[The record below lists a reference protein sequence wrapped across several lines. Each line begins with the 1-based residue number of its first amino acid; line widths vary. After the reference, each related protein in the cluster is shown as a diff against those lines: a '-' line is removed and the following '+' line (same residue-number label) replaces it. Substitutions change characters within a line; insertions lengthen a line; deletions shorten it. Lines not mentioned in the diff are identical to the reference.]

1 MSFVHLHLHTEYSLL
16 DGACKIDS
24 LISHIKNIGQK
35 AVAIT
40 DHGNMFG
47 AIQFYRMCKKNEIKP
62 IIGCEV
68 YVASRLCSDK
78 VKNIDNNPYHLVLLC
93 ENYTGYKNLIKL
105 VSESY
110 TRGFYYKPRID
121 IDLLNKH
128 HDGLIALSGCLAGE
142 IPRAILNDD
151 YDRAKQVA
159 IKYSDIMGKNNFF
172 LEIQDHNI
180 GKQIKVKNQLLKL
193 SRETGIELVATNDV
207 HYIKKDDAYMQKVL
221 LCIQTAKTLDEKNS
235 MELPTEEFYVKTE
248 KEMLDLFSMYD
259 SAIENTKKIADRCN
273 LEFEFGNIHIPKFV
287 APNGQN
293 NKEFF
298 VEKAKDGM
306 KKKYGEI
313 VDESIIERFN
323 YELSVVEMMG
333 FIDYFLIVY
342 DYVNYARENNISVG
356 PGRGSGAGSLLAY
369 CLNIT
374 DIDPI
379 KYDLLFERFLNPDR
393 ITMPDFDI
401 DFCNERRQEVIDYV
415 IKKYGVDHVAQIV
428 TFGTL
433 AARGA
438 IRDVGRVMGIGY
450 NVVDKVAKAIPSRIG
465 ITLDSA
471 LKESE
476 KLQKLLND
484 NSMIKKMYETACKIE
499 GMPRNTS
506 THAAAIVI
514 TDMPLTE
521 YVPLAKNDDIIV
533 TQYPMNDIADL
544 GLLKMDFLGLRN
556 LTIIN
561 CAENIIKNRF
571 PNFSIKN
578 ISINDSKT
586 FEMFSLGK
594 STGVFQ
600 FESAGMKKVLKKVKP
615 NCLEDLFAVISL
627 YRPGPSKFIDTF
639 VKNRKTPKT
648 IKYISPKLE
657 KILKVTY
664 GVVIYQEQVMQI
676 FREIS
681 GYSYGRADLV
691 RRAISKKQV
700 DVMERE
706 RHFFIYGK
714 KAKDGLVE
722 CIGAVNNG
730 LSKEDAERIFDNISS
745 FASYA
750 FNKSHAA
757 AYSMISYQT
766 AYLKCHFPV
775 EYMASLLSS
784 VIDFGDKLVEYLNEC
799 KQMKIDVICPD
810 INESN
815 ANFTVINKNT
825 IRFGLL
831 AVKRVGQ
838 GLVSSIIEERKSNK
852 YKSLENFI
860 TRMQKREINKHA
872 ILSLIQCGAFDKIES
887 TRKEMIQNYESILKK
902 CQTRRSEARGQL
914 SLFESNNINLYNLN
928 SVDDIGLKNVEEYS
942 NDELI
947 KMEKESIGVYLSSH
961 PLDKYYDFIKK
972 HSIDTCL
979 NVNSDEKYYNSCSVR
994 VAGIVDNI
1002 KIINTKLK
1010 EKMAFVTLCDK
1021 TSSIE
1026 CIFFPEQFKKYGDI
1040 LQKGSIIFVS
1050 GNLSVNDNKK
1060 KLLVNFASN
1069 FDFFLSKAKEVLVIK
1084 LKSKNCEEMHSLLK
1098 ILAENKGNC
1107 SVVFFFEESNSY
1119 CKNKLLPHV
1128 DLSEQLL
1135 SDLKSMFGEKSIEV
1149 KLQF

>member
-24 LISHIKNIGQK
+24 LVSHIKNIGQE

-40 DHGNMFG
+40 DHGNMF
-47 AIQFYRMCKKNEIKP
+47 ATMQFYRICKKNKIKP

-68 YVASRLCSDK
+68 YVAPRLCSDK

-110 TRGFYYKPRID
+110 TKGFYYKPRID
-121 IDLLNKH
+121 IELLKKH

-142 IPRAILNDD
+142 VPRAILNND

-159 IKYSDIMGKNNFF
+159 IKYSNIMGKNNFF

-180 GKQIKVKNQLLKL
+180 SKQIKVKNELLKL

-207 HYIKKDDAYMQKVL
+207 HYINKDDAYMQKIL

-235 MELPTEEFYVKTE
+235 MELPTEEFYLKTE
-248 KEMLDLFSMYD
+248 KEMLDLFRIYD
-259 SAIENTKKIADRCN
+259 NAIENTAKIADRCN
-273 LEFEFGNIHIPKFV
+273 LEFEFGKIHIPKFV

-293 NKEFF
+293 NKEFL
-298 VEKAKDGM
+298 VSRAKQGM
-306 KKKYGEI
+306 KKKYGKT
-313 VDESIIERFN
+313 VDKSVIKRFN
-323 YELSVVEMMG
+323 YELNVVEFMG

-342 DYVNYARENNISVG
+342 DYVNYAREHNIAVG

-374 DIDPI
+374 DVDPI

-415 IKKYGVDHVAQIV
+415 IKKYGVDHVAQII

-450 NVVDKVAKAIPSRIG
+450 NIVDKVAKAIPSKIG
-465 ITLDSA
+465 ITLYSA
-471 LKESE
+471 LKDSE
-476 KLQKLLND
+476 KLQKLVNND
-484 NSMIKKMYETACKIE
+484 VTIKKMYETACKIE

-521 YVPLAKNDDIIV
+521 YIPLAKNDNIIV

-561 CAENIIKNRF
+561 YAENIVRNRL
-571 PNFSIKN
+571 PNFSIK
-578 ISINDSKT
+578 SIPIDDSKT

-600 FESAGMKKVLKKVKP
+600 FESAGMRQVLKKVKP
-615 NCLEDLFAVISL
+615 NCLEDLIAVISL

-639 VKNRKTPKT
+639 VKNRNSPTA
-648 IKYISPKLE
+648 IKYISPKLK
-657 KILKVTY
+657 KILRVTY

-691 RRAISKKQV
+691 RRAIAKKQA
-700 DVMERE
+700 DVMEHE

-714 KAKDGLVE
+714 KFEDGSIE
-722 CIGAVNNG
+722 CVGAINSG
-730 LSKEDAERIFDNISS
+730 LSKEDAEKIFDNISS

-757 AYSMISYQT
+757 AYSMVAYQT

-784 VIDFGDKLVEYLNEC
+784 VIDFGDKLIEYLNEC
-799 KQMKIDVICPD
+799 KQMKINVICPD

-815 ANFTVINKNT
+815 ENFTVINKNT

-838 GLVSSIIEERKSNK
+838 GFVNSIIEERKNNK

-860 TRMQKREINKHA
+860 TRMQKREINKYA
-872 ILSLIQCGAFDKIES
+872 ILSLIQCGAFDKVES

-902 CQTRRSEARGQL
+902 CQHRRSEAKGQL
-914 SLFESNNINLYNLN
+914 SLFESGSTNLYNFN
-928 SVDDIGLKNVEEYS
+928 SNHDIKAKNLEEYS
-942 NDELI
+942 DDELI
-947 KMEKESIGVYLSSH
+947 KMEKESIGIYISSH
-961 PLDKYYDFIKK
+961 PLDKYYNFIEKY
-972 HSIDTCL
+972 SIDMCS
-979 NVNSDEKYYNSCSVR
+979 NINNDEKYNDNCSVKI
-994 VAGIVDNI
+994 AGIVDNI

-1010 EKMAFVTLCDK
+1010 EKMAFITLSDK
-1021 TSSIE
+1021 TSAME
-1026 CIFFPEQFKKYGDI
+1026 CIFFPEKFKKYSNI
-1040 LQKGSIIFVS
+1040 LYKDNVIFAS
-1050 GNLSVNDNKK
+1050 GKLSVNDNKK

-1069 FDFFLSKAKEVLVIK
+1069 FDLFASKAKEILIIK
-1084 LKSKNCEEMHSLLK
+1084 LKSKNCKELHGLLK
-1098 ILAENKGNC
+1098 ILGENKGDC
-1107 SVVFFFEESNSY
+1107 FVVFFFEESNSY
-1119 CKNKLLPHV
+1119 CRNKLLPNV
-1128 DLSEQLL
+1128 NLSEKLL
-1135 SDLKSMFGEKSIEV
+1135 LNLKNMFGEESIEV

>member
-1 MSFVHLHLHTEYSLL
+1 MSFIHLHLHTEYSLL

-24 LISHIKNIGQK
+24 LVSHIKDIGQK

-47 AIQFYRMCKKNEIKP
+47 AIQFYRICKKREIKP

-68 YVASRLCSDK
+68 YFAPRLCSDK

-110 TRGFYYKPRID
+110 TKGFYYKPRID
-121 IDLLNKH
+121 IELLRKY

-142 IPRAILNDD
+142 IPRAILNND
-151 YDRAKQVA
+151 YKRAKQIA
-159 IKYSDIMGKNNFF
+159 ITYSNIMGKNNFF

-180 GKQIKVKNQLLKL
+180 SEQIKVKNQLLKL

-248 KEMLDLFSMYD
+248 KEMLDLFGIYD
-259 SAIENTKKIADRCN
+259 NAVENTGKIANRCN

-298 VEKAKDGM
+298 VTKAKEGM
-306 KKKYGEI
+306 QKKYGRVIDEI
-313 VDESIIERFN
+313 IIERFN
-323 YELSVVEMMG
+323 YELNVVEMMG

-342 DYVNYARENNISVG
+342 DYVNYARKNNIAVG

-374 DIDPI
+374 DIDPM

-415 IKKYGVDHVAQIV
+415 IKKYGIDHVAQII

-433 AARGA
+433 AARAA
-438 IRDVGRVMGIGY
+438 IRDVGRVMGIRY
-450 NVVDKVAKAIPSRIG
+450 DLVDKMAKTIPSKIG
-465 ITLDSA
+465 TTLNSA
-471 LKESE
+471 LKDSE
-476 KLQKLLND
+476 KLQQLV
-484 NSMIKKMYETACKIE
+484 NSDITTKKMYETACKIE
-499 GMPRNTS
+499 GMPRNAS
-506 THAAAIVI
+506 THAAAVVI
-514 TDMPLTE
+514 TDIPLTE
-521 YVPLAKNDDIIV
+521 YVPLAKNDNIIV

-561 CAENIIKNRF
+561 YAEKIIQDRV
-571 PNFSIKN
+571 PNFNIKN
-578 ISINDSKT
+578 IPIDDPKT
-586 FEMFSLGK
+586 FGMMSLGK

-600 FESAGMKKVLKKVKP
+600 FESSGMKQVLKKVKP
-615 NCLEDLFAVISL
+615 NCLEDLIAVISL
-627 YRPGPSKFIDTF
+627 YRPGPSKFIDAF
-639 VKNRKTPKT
+639 VKNRENPKS
-648 IKYISPKLE
+648 IKYISHKLE

-691 RRAISKKQV
+691 RRAIAKKQA

-714 KAKDGLVE
+714 KNEDGSIE
-722 CIGAVNNG
+722 CLGAINNG
-730 LSKEDAERIFDNISS
+730 FSKEDAEKMFDNISS

-757 AYSMISYQT
+757 AYSIVSYQT
-766 AYLKCHFPV
+766 AYLKCHFPL
-775 EYMASLLSS
+775 EYMAALLNS
-784 VIDFGDKLVEYLNEC
+784 VIYFGDKLIEYLNEC
-799 KQMKIDVICPD
+799 KQMKIHVLCPD

-815 ANFTVINKNT
+815 ENFTVINKNT

-831 AVKRVGQ
+831 AVKRLGQ
-838 GLVSSIIEERKSNK
+838 GLVNSIIEERRHNK
-852 YKSLENFI
+852 YSSLENFI
-860 TRMQKREINKHA
+860 TRMQPREINKYA
-872 ILSLIQCGAFDKIES
+872 ILSLIQCGAFDKIGT
-887 TRKEMIQNYESILKK
+887 TRKEMIQNYENILKR
-902 CQTRRSEARGQL
+902 CQNKRGEARGQL
-914 SLFESNNINLYNLN
+914 SLFESENIDLCNELN
-928 SVDDIGLKNVEEYS
+928 DIKLKNKVEEYD
-942 NDELI
+942 NNELI
-947 KMEKESIGVYLSSH
+947 KMEKESIGVYLSAH
-961 PLDKYYDFIKK
+961 PLDKYYNLIKK
-972 HSIDTCL
+972 YDLDMCL
-979 NVNSDEKYYNSCSVR
+979 NLNNSEKYCNNCLIKI
-994 VAGIVDNI
+994 AGIVENI
-1002 KIINTKLK
+1002 KVINTKRK
-1010 EKMAFVTLCDK
+1010 EKMAFVKLSDK
-1021 TSSIE
+1021 TGSIE
-1026 CIFFPEQFKKYGDI
+1026 CVFFPEKLKKYSEI
-1040 LQKGSIIFVS
+1040 LYKDNIILVS
-1050 GNLSVNDNKK
+1050 GNLSADGHKK
-1060 KLLVNFASN
+1060 KLLVNFSY
-1069 FDFFLSKAKEVLVIK
+1069 DFGYFSCNVKDSLVIK
-1084 LKSKNCEEMHSLLK
+1084 LKSKNCKEMSSILK
-1098 ILAENKGNC
+1098 ILDENKGNC
-1107 SVVFFFEESNSY
+1107 CVVFFFEESKSY
-1119 CKNKLLPHV
+1119 HKNKTLPNIN
-1128 DLSEQLL
+1128 LSEQLL
-1135 SDLKSMFGEKSIEV
+1135 VNLKRILGDKSVEIRW
-1149 KLQF
+1149 QI

>member
-16 DGACKIDS
+16 DGACKIDT
-24 LISHIKNIGQK
+24 LVSHIKNIGQK

-47 AIQFYRMCKKNEIKP
+47 AMQFYHMCKKERIKS

-68 YVASRLCSDK
+68 YVAPRLCSDR
-78 VKNIDNNPYHLVLLC
+78 VKNIDSSPYHLVLLC
-93 ENYTGYKNLIKL
+93 ENYTGYKNLIKM
-105 VSESY
+105 VSEAY
-110 TRGFYYKPRID
+110 TKGFYYKPRID
-121 IDLLNKH
+121 VELLKKH

-142 IPRAILNDD
+142 IPRAILNND
-151 YDRAKQVA
+151 YDRAKKVA
-159 IKYSDIMGKNNFF
+159 ITYSDIMGKNNFF

-180 GKQIKVKNQLLKL
+180 SDQIKVKNQLLKI

-207 HYIKKDDAYMQKVL
+207 HYIKKDDAHMQKVL

-248 KEMLDLFSMYD
+248 REMLDLFSMYD
-259 SAIENTKKIADRCN
+259 NAVENTGKIADRCN
-273 LEFEFGNIHIPKFV
+273 LEFEFGKIHIPKFIT
-287 APNGQN
+287 PNAQN

-298 VEKAKDGM
+298 VEKAKEGM
-306 KKKYGEI
+306 ERKYGKVI
-313 VDESIIERFN
+313 DRAIIERFN
-323 YELSVVEMMG
+323 YELNIVEFMG

-342 DYVNYARENNISVG
+342 DYVNYARKNNIAVG

-415 IKKYGVDHVAQIV
+415 IKKYGVDHVAQII

-433 AARGA
+433 AARAA
-438 IRDVGRVMGIGY
+438 IRDVGRVMGIRY
-450 NVVDKVAKAIPSRIG
+450 DVVDKIAKAIPSKIG
-465 ITLDSA
+465 TTLDSA
-471 LKESE
+471 LEDSE
-476 KLQKLLND
+476 KLKELV
-484 NSMIKKMYETACKIE
+484 NSDITIKKMYETACKIE

-506 THAAAIVI
+506 THAAAVVI
-514 TDMPLTE
+514 TDKPLTE

-556 LTIIN
+556 LTIVN
-561 CAENIIKNRF
+561 YAEKIIQNRVK
-571 PNFSIKN
+571 NFSIKN
-578 ISINDSKT
+578 IPVDDSKT
-586 FEMFSLGK
+586 FEMLSLGK

-600 FESAGMKKVLKKVKP
+600 FESAGMRQVLKKVKP
-615 NCLEDLFAVISL
+615 NCLEDLIAVISL

-639 VKNRKTPKT
+639 VKNRRKPES
-648 IKYISPKLE
+648 IKYISLKLE

-691 RRAISKKQV
+691 RRAIAKKQV

-714 KAKDGLVE
+714 KNKNGFIE
-722 CIGAVNNG
+722 CIGAINNG
-730 LSKEDAERIFDNISS
+730 FSKKVAEKIFDTISS

-757 AYSMISYQT
+757 AYSMVSYQT
-766 AYLKCHFPV
+766 AYLKCHFRL
-775 EYMASLLSS
+775 EYMAALLNS
-784 VIDFGDKLVEYLNEC
+784 VIDFGDKLIEYLNEC
-799 KQMKIDVICPD
+799 KQMKINVLCPD

-815 ANFTVINKNT
+815 ENFTVINQNT

-838 GLVSSIIEERKSNK
+838 GLVNSIIEERHNNK
-852 YKSLENFI
+852 YSSLENFI
-860 TRMQKREINKHA
+860 TRMKQREINRHA
-872 ILSLIQCGAFDKIES
+872 ILSLIQCGAFDEIGT
-887 TRKEMIQNYESILKK
+887 TRKEMIQNYESILKR
-902 CQTRRSEARGQL
+902 CQNKRSEAKGQL
-914 SLFESNNINLYNLN
+914 SLFESESINLYNESN
-928 SVDDIGLKNVEEYS
+928 DIKLKNEVEEYGS
-942 NDELI
+942 NELI
-947 KMEKESIGVYLSSH
+947 KMEKESMGVYISAH
-961 PLDKYYDFIKK
+961 PLDKYYSFIKK
-972 HSIDTCL
+972 YSMDMCL
-979 NVNSDEKYYNSCSVR
+979 NVSNSEKYYNNCFVKI
-994 VAGIVDNI
+994 AGIVENV
-1002 KIINTKLK
+1002 KIISTKRK
-1010 EKMAFVTLCDK
+1010 EKMAFVKLRDK
-1021 TSSIE
+1021 TGSIE
-1026 CIFFPEQFKKYGDI
+1026 CVFFPEKLKKYGDI
-1040 LQKGSIIFVS
+1040 LYKDNVILVS
-1050 GNLSVNDNKK
+1050 GNLSVDVDKK
-1060 KLLVNFASN
+1060 KLLVNFSSD
-1069 FDFFLSKAKEVLVIK
+1069 FDSFVNKAKDVLIVK
-1084 LKSKNCEEMHSLLK
+1084 LKSKDSEEINSVLK
-1098 ILAENKGNC
+1098 ILNTNKGNC
-1107 SVVFFFEESNSY
+1107 CVLFFFEGSKTY
-1119 CKNKLLPHV
+1119 CKSKLFSHV
-1128 DLSEQLL
+1128 NLSEQLL
-1135 SDLKSMFGEKSIEV
+1135 VDLKKILGEKSVEV
-1149 KLQF
+1149 RWQF

>member
-47 AIQFYRMCKKNEIKP
+47 AIQFYRICKKNKIKP

-68 YVASRLCSDK
+68 YVAPRLCSDK

-93 ENYTGYKNLIKL
+93 ENYKGYKNLIKL
-105 VSESY
+105 VSDSY
-110 TRGFYYKPRID
+110 TKGFYYKPRID
-121 IDLLNKH
+121 IELLKKH
-128 HDGLIALSGCLAGE
+128 HNGLIALSGCLAGE
-142 IPRAILNDD
+142 IPRAILNND

-180 GKQIKVKNQLLKL
+180 SKQIKVKNQLLKL

-207 HYIKKDDAYMQKVL
+207 HYINKDDAYMQKVL

-248 KEMLDLFSMYD
+248 EEMLNLFKMYD
-259 SAIENTKKIADRCN
+259 NAIENTSKIADRCN

-298 VEKAKDGM
+298 VKKAKKGM
-306 KKKYGEI
+306 EMKYGRV
-313 VDESIIERFN
+313 VDKDIIARFN
-323 YELSVVEMMG
+323 YELNVVEMMG

-342 DYVNYARENNISVG
+342 DYVNYARKNNIAVG

-415 IKKYGVDHVAQIV
+415 IKKYGVDHVAQII

-450 NVVDKVAKAIPSRIG
+450 SVVDKVAKAIPSRIG
-465 ITLDSA
+465 TTLNSA
-471 LKESE
+471 LKDSE
-476 KLQKLLND
+476 KLQKLVNND
-484 NSMIKKMYETACKIE
+484 STIKKMYDTACKIE

-556 LTIIN
+556 LTVIN
-561 CAENIIKNRF
+561 YAENMIKNRF
-571 PNFSIKN
+571 SNFSIKN
-578 ISINDSKT
+578 IPIDDSKT

-600 FESAGMKKVLKKVKP
+600 FESSGMRQVLKKVKP
-615 NCLEDLFAVISL
+615 NHLEDLIAVISL

-639 VKNRKTPKT
+639 VKNRKNPTA

-691 RRAISKKQV
+691 RRAIAKKQA

-714 KAKDGLVE
+714 KAEDGSIE
-722 CIGAVNNG
+722 CIGAIHNG
-730 LSKEDAERIFDNISS
+730 LSKEDAEKIFDNISS

-757 AYSMISYQT
+757 AYSMVSYQT

-784 VIDFGDKLVEYLNEC
+784 VIDFGDKLIEYLNEC
-799 KQMKIDVICPD
+799 KQMKINVIYPD

-815 ANFTVINKNT
+815 ENFTVINKNT

-838 GLVSSIIEERKSNK
+838 GFVSSIIEERKNSK

-860 TRMQKREINKHA
+860 IRMQKREINKHA
-872 ILSLIQCGAFDKIES
+872 ILSLIQSGAFDKIES
-887 TRKEMIQNYESILKK
+887 TRKEMIQNYENILKK
-902 CQTRRSEARGQL
+902 CQNNRSEAKGQL
-914 SLFESNNINLYNLN
+914 SLFKSDDTNLYNLN
-928 SVDDIGLKNVEEYS
+928 SINHVKPKEIEEYS
-942 NDELI
+942 DDELI

-972 HSIDTCL
+972 HSIDMCS
-979 NVNSDEKYYNSCSVR
+979 NVNNDERYCNNYPIR
-994 VAGIVDNI
+994 MAGIVDNI
-1002 KIINTKLK
+1002 KIINTKQK
-1010 EKMAFVTLCDK
+1010 DKMAFVTLCDK

-1026 CIFFPEQFKKYGDI
+1026 CIFFPEQFKKYSSI
-1040 LQKGSIIFVS
+1040 LQKDNIIFVS
-1050 GNLSVNDNKK
+1050 GNLSIDDNKK
-1060 KLLVNFASN
+1060 KLLINFSSD
-1069 FDFFLSKAKEVLVIK
+1069 FDVFTNKVKEILIIK
-1084 LKSKNCEEMHSLLK
+1084 LKSKNCKEMHSLLK
-1098 ILAENKGNC
+1098 ILGENKGDC
-1107 SVVFFFEESNSY
+1107 CVVFFFEDLNLY
-1119 CKNKLLPHV
+1119 CKNKLLSHV

-1135 SDLKSMFGEKSIEV
+1135 VKLKNMLGEKSIEL

>member
-47 AIQFYRMCKKNEIKP
+47 AIQFYRICKKNKIKP

-68 YVASRLCSDK
+68 YVAPRLCSDK
-78 VKNIDNNPYHLVLLC
+78 VKNIDHNPYHLVLLC
-93 ENYTGYKNLIKL
+93 ENYKGYKNLIKL
-105 VSESY
+105 VSDSY
-110 TRGFYYKPRID
+110 TKGFYYKPRID
-121 IDLLNKH
+121 IELLKKH

-142 IPRAILNDD
+142 IPRAILNND

-159 IKYSDIMGKNNFF
+159 IKYLDIMGKNNFF

-180 GKQIKVKNQLLKL
+180 SKQIKVKNQLLKL

-207 HYIKKDDAYMQKVL
+207 HYINKDDAYMQKVL

-248 KEMLDLFSMYD
+248 EEMLNLFKMYD
-259 SAIENTKKIADRCN
+259 NAIENTSKIADRCN
-273 LEFEFGNIHIPKFV
+273 LEFEFGNVHIPKFV

-298 VEKAKDGM
+298 VKKAKKGM
-306 KKKYGEI
+306 EMKYGRV
-313 VDESIIERFN
+313 VDKDIIARFN
-323 YELSVVEMMG
+323 YELNVVEMMG

-342 DYVNYARENNISVG
+342 DYVNYARKNNIAVG

-415 IKKYGVDHVAQIV
+415 IKKYGVDHVAQII

-450 NVVDKVAKAIPSRIG
+450 SVVDKVAKAIPSRIG
-465 ITLDSA
+465 TTLNSA
-471 LKESE
+471 LKYSE
-476 KLQKLLND
+476 KLQKLVNND
-484 NSMIKKMYETACKIE
+484 NTIKKMYETACKIE

-556 LTIIN
+556 LTVIN
-561 CAENIIKNRF
+561 YAENMIKNRF
-571 PNFSIKN
+571 SNFSIKN
-578 ISINDSKT
+578 IPIDDSKT

-600 FESAGMKKVLKKVKP
+600 FESSGMRQVLKKVKP
-615 NCLEDLFAVISL
+615 NRLEDLIAVISL

-639 VKNRKTPKT
+639 VKNRKNPTS
-648 IKYISPKLE
+648 IKYISTKLE

-691 RRAISKKQV
+691 RRAIAKKQA

-714 KAKDGLVE
+714 KAEDGSIE

-730 LSKEDAERIFDNISS
+730 LSKEDAEKIFDNISS

-757 AYSMISYQT
+757 AYSMVSYQT

-784 VIDFGDKLVEYLNEC
+784 VIDFGDKLIEYLNEC
-799 KQMKIDVICPD
+799 KQMKIDVIYPD

-815 ANFTVINKNT
+815 ENFTVINKNT

-838 GLVSSIIEERKSNK
+838 GFVSSIIEERKNGK

-860 TRMQKREINKHA
+860 IRIQKREINKHA
-872 ILSLIQCGAFDKIES
+872 ILSLIQSGAFDKIES
-887 TRKEMIQNYESILKK
+887 TRKEMIQNYENILKK
-902 CQTRRSEARGQL
+902 CQNNRSEAKGQL
-914 SLFESNNINLYNLN
+914 SLFKSDDTNLYNLN
-928 SVDDIGLKNVEEYS
+928 SINHVKPKEIEEYS
-942 NDELI
+942 DDELI

-972 HSIDTCL
+972 HSIDMCS
-979 NVNSDEKYYNSCSVR
+979 NVNNDERYYNNYPVR
-994 VAGIVDNI
+994 MAGIIDNI
-1002 KIINTKLK
+1002 KIINTKQK
-1010 EKMAFVTLCDK
+1010 DKMAFVTLCDK

-1026 CIFFPEQFKKYGDI
+1026 CIFFPEQFKKYSSI
-1040 LQKGSIIFVS
+1040 LQKDNIIFVS
-1050 GNLSVNDNKK
+1050 GNLSIDDNKK
-1060 KLLVNFASN
+1060 KLLVNFSSD
-1069 FDFFLSKAKEVLVIK
+1069 FDVFTSKAKEILIIK
-1084 LKSKNCEEMHSLLK
+1084 LKSKNCKEMHSLLK
-1098 ILAENKGNC
+1098 ILGENKGDC
-1107 SVVFFFEESNSY
+1107 CVVFFFEDLNLY

-1135 SDLKSMFGEKSIEV
+1135 VKLKDMLGEKSIEL